1 MYLCMNVHACTHTH
15 SAVLR
20 ISSLFEVHLELNKN
34 CQVYEKTVQ
43 IHKKCKNT
51 NLMSYPTAAT
61 ALFDFSPSSKNSFPA
76 SCC

>member
-1 MYLCMNVHACTHTH
+1 MDVHACTHTH

-43 IHKKCKNT
+43 IHKKRKNT
-51 NLMSYPTAAT
+51 NLMSYIITAAT
-61 ALFDFSPSSKNSFPA
+61 ALFDFSLSSNFFFFFG
-76 SCC
+76 CFV